1 MERFFQGVE
10 GKGLQVI
17 LSIIL
22 SLPFVFCFCITC
34 VFRFHVLSQSTFMHS
49 FVLFNMFLFGYLSIL
64 FYLFFH
70 IKIKIKIEKSEKY
83 KNSVCFLYI
92 DTSVPWMAI
101 EIKFSKLCIFCSLD
115 ELMKLH
121 TIYSSKY
128 LNMKLRTIHCEK

>member
-1 MERFFQGVE
+1 MNY
-10 GKGLQVI
+10 L
-17 LSIIL
+17 
-22 SLPFVFCFCITC
+22 C
-34 VFRFHVLSQSTFMHS
+34 VFDFLFLSQSSFMLC
-49 FVLFNMFLFGYLSIL
+49 FVEHVFVYLLLVFLYFVS
-64 FYLFFH
+64 
-70 IKIKIKIEKSEKY
+70 IKIKIKIEKLEKY

>member
-1 MERFFQGVE
+1 
-10 GKGLQVI
+10 
-17 LSIIL
+17 
-22 SLPFVFCFCITC
+22 
-34 VFRFHVLSQSTFMHS
+34 
-49 FVLFNMFLFGYLSIL
+49 MFLFSCFSVFVY
-64 FYLFFH
+64 FDFH
-70 IKIKIKIEKSEKY
+70 KNKNKKFEKSEKY